1 MKLSTRY
8 QARGLVR
15 IIRGT
20 TKALAGKFFSNRTM
34 GVTGKVECLAGR
46 LQWKIGKVQGMCGL

>member
-20 TKALAGKFFSNRTM
+20 AKAMAGRIISSRTL
-34 GVTGKVECLAGR
+34 GIKGKIECLAGR
-46 LQWKIGKVQGMCGL
+46 FQWKMGKVQGMCGL

>member
-8 QARGLVR
+8 QARGLFR

-20 TKALAGKFFSNRTM
+20 TRAMAGRICSNRTM
-34 GVTGKVECLAGR
+34 GVIGRFERLAGR
-46 LQWKIGKVQGMCGL
+46 LQWKVGKVQGMCGL

>member
-8 QARGLVR
+8 QARGLLR

-20 TKALAGKFFSNRTM
+20 ARTMAGRICSNRSM
-34 GVTGKVECLAGR
+34 GVKGKVECLAGR
-46 LQWKIGKVQGMCGL
+46 LQWKVGKAQGLCGL

>member
-20 TKALAGKFFSNRTM
+20 TKSLAGRVLSNRTM
-34 GVTGKVECLAGR
+34 GVKGKIECLAGR
-46 LQWKIGKVQGMCGL
+46 LQWKVGKVQGLCGL